1 MISAQEALK
10 LALSEDLST
19 DERVIYNKIINHI
32 DKEIK
37 SNFNGVSI
45 SIRIDGSYVMGQ
57 FMNLSEV
64 LPKEWRRKVVL
75 GKILREYQENGWKIE
90 EKNIPGTT
98 RKQYLFSIDPSST
111 RDEKI
116 KKILDDSK

>member
-1 MISAQEALK
+1 
-10 LALSEDLST
+10 
-19 DERVIYNKIINHI
+19 
-32 DKEIK
+32 
-37 SNFNGVSI
+37 
-45 SIRIDGSYVMGQ
+45 MGQ

-64 LPKEWRRKVVL
+64 LPKEWRRKVVI

-90 EKNIPGTT
+90 ERNITGTT

>member
-37 SNFNGVSI
+37 SNFNGVSV
-45 SIRIDGSYVMGQ
+45 SIRFDGSYVMGQ

-64 LPKEWRRKVVL
+64 LPKEWRRKVVI

-90 EKNIPGTT
+90 ERNITGTT